1 MRYKVPGWENYA
13 IKIEYKDGSS
23 YIKSRWKDPYLL
35 TYAKSLYN
43 RESCGNC
50 RAKQFPRISDITL
63 GDFWQIDT
71 VKKIP
76 RDIKVNQ
83 GISVIL
89 ANSLKGQQIIND
101 IQDSMKL
108 FEIPENTF
116 SNMKARYSE
125 CHSRSIMSEQFV
137 KDTEKMVFNSSPSYD

>member
-1 MRYKVPGWENYA
+1 M
-13 IKIEYKDGSS
+13 
-23 YIKSRWKDPYLL
+23 
-35 TYAKSLYN
+35 
-43 RESCGNC
+43 
-50 RAKQFPRISDITL
+50 
-63 GDFWQIDT
+63 
-71 VKKIP
+71 
-76 RDIKVNQ
+76 NQ

-137 KDTEKMVFNSSPSYD
+137 KDTEKNGFSREMLFGKFGCERILFYTD

>member
-1 MRYKVPGWENYA
+1 M
-13 IKIEYKDGSS
+13 ILC
-23 YIKSRWKDPYLL
+23 YINFL
-35 TYAKSLYN
+35 
-43 RESCGNC
+43 
-50 RAKQFPRISDITL
+50 
-63 GDFWQIDT
+63 QIDT

-137 KDTEKMVFNSSPSYD
+137 KDTEKNGFSIAAHRMTNKRTLVKEWSRFRWLSFKRLIRRYS